1 MASSGQGLHRGFSR
15 SLSGGKKP
23 KDAPR
28 ASRMSTHDDE
38 ALQWA
43 GDNDERL
50 SQSPSV
56 KVPRARRGASAV
68 SGGEPIAASPSASTA
83 SSAIDIDEHNDR
95 SAQSSFSL
103 IAFGVLSGIYLLF
116 SVAWLITVLRNPT
129 QFDDPLGNFMFVA
142 GLWMAML
149 TPAAWFGAVLYLGRA
164 RPPWVRLFFLVM
176 GAAIVIPWPFI
187 TWAG

>member
-1 MASSGQGLHRGFSR
+1 
-15 SLSGGKKP
+15 
-23 KDAPR
+23 
-28 ASRMSTHDDE
+28 MSTHDEE

-50 SQSPSV
+50 SQSTSP
-56 KVPRARRGASAV
+56 KAPRVRRGASAI
-68 SGGEPIAASPSASTA
+68 SGGESIRASRRTA
-83 SSAIDIDEHNDR
+83 SGEAHVDSTEDTGPVGL
-95 SAQSSFSL
+95 SSFAL
-103 IAFGVLSGIYLLF
+103 LAFGVLGGIYLLF

-164 RPPWVRLFFLVM
+164 KPAWVRLLFLVV
-176 GAAIVIPWPFI
+176 GAALVIPWPFI